1 MDKKLDEKRLLYN
14 KSEDLHF
21 ITYNILLILYHLG
34 CIDEK
39 KEFKDYRKLSF
50 LISIVPDDKM
60 TLLAKD
66 YYNGTNIANES
77 IKDSINKL
85 YFQSIENI
93 ILIRYVLLILEERQ
107 ILKIDN
113 KENSSSIH
121 LVNVDKYKEF
131 LISEKFE
138 EEIEN
143 IKILKKNIYRLSSI
157 KYITFIDNLFKKN
170 GVAVWEV

>member
-1 MDKKLDEKRLLYN
+1 MDKKLNEKRLLYN

-39 KEFKDYRKLSF
+39 KELKDYRKLSF
-50 LISIVPDDKM
+50 LISIVPDDKI
-60 TLLAKD
+60 TLLVKD
-66 YYNGTNIANES
+66 YYDMTNIANES

-93 ILIRYVLLILEERQ
+93 ILIRYVLLILEERH
-107 ILKIDN
+107 ILKINN
-113 KENSSSIH
+113 KKNSSNIY
-121 LVNVDKYKEF
+121 LVNVNKYKEF

-138 EEIEN
+138 EEIKN
-143 IKILKKNIYRLSSI
+143 IKVLKKNISRLSSI
-157 KYITFIDNLFKKN
+157 KYITFIDKLFKKN

>member
-1 MDKKLDEKRLLYN
+1 MDKKLHEKRLLYN
-14 KSEDLHF
+14 KSEDLYF

-39 KEFKDYRKLSF
+39 KKFKDYRKLSF
-50 LISIVPDDKM
+50 LISIVPDHNI

-113 KENSSSIH
+113 EENSSSIH

-143 IKILKKNIYRLSSI
+143 IKMLKKNIYRLSSI